1 PGQADDF
8 EPNTPETKI
17 VGDLA
22 SDDKIITELSS
33 SGLEASV
40 TTTVDHGLTVDDQ
53 VLITG
58 VGSTDLYN
66 GTYRVTGITS
76 DRKFRYQLNSDA
88 IDNVVSDAN
97 LQGARV
103 TIEADTVTGAS
114 PYIFNCSLRSVFGMC
129 GLHADGSKATGFKS
143 MVVAQFT
150 GIGLQKDDNAFIL
163 YDSGTGRYNGKDSV
177 TEPTELPLYIN
188 QKAVFKPAYENFH
201 VKASNDAVIQAVSTF
216 AIGFAA
222 QFLSE
227 SGGEQ
232 SITNSNSN

>member
-1 PGQADDF
+1 M
-8 EPNTPETKI
+8 
-17 VGDLA
+17 VCVVCMLM
-22 SDDKIITELSS
+22 
-33 SGLEASV
+33 
-40 TTTVDHGLTVDDQ
+40 
-53 VLITG
+53 VL
-58 VGSTDLYN
+58 
-66 GTYRVTGITS
+66 R
-76 DRKFRYQLNSDA
+76 QLD
-88 IDNVVSDAN
+88 
-97 LQGARV
+97 
-103 TIEADTVTGAS
+103 
-114 PYIFNCSLRSVFGMC
+114 
-129 GLHADGSKATGFKS
+129 FKS

-163 YDSGTGRYNGKDSV
+163 YDPGTGRYNGKDSV

-232 SITNSNSN
+232 SILTLTQTSVLKLYFLLVLERSI